1 MTTGS
6 RLTICQISDIHCG
19 SPYFISDLLE
29 RSILEI
35 NDLEPT
41 AVVVSG
47 DLTNAGY
54 RQEFETAAEYIQ
66 RFDCPNVMVIPG
78 NHDSRNVGYIHFER
92 LFGDRYSCIEFEDAV
107 MVGIDSSE
115 PDLNDGRVGREHYDF
130 IHDTFA
136 KTEDKL
142 KIFVIHHHLI
152 PIPGTGRERN
162 IIYDAGDVLELLA
175 DTQVDLVLSG
185 HKHVPYSWKLED
197 MFIVNAGTAST
208 TRLRGNTRPCYNV
221 IEIDDGRVRVFRKY
235 PFKDRELIVDF
246 DAQTHQYHHYEELQ
260 AAGRPGGRGPRRRAP
275 PVPPRRGGR
284 GRRAAWGPRPAADDQ
299 LELRAG
305 ALPDRRRALPA
316 GRA

>member
-1 MTTGS
+1 MSTQR

-19 SPYFISDLLE
+19 SPYFIPDLLE

-35 NDLEPT
+35 NDVEPA

-54 RQEFETAAEYIQ
+54 RQEFETAAEYVQ
-66 RFDCPNVMVIPG
+66 RFRCENVMVIPG

-92 LFGDRYSCIEFEDAV
+92 LFGERYSCIDFEDAV
-107 MVGIDSSE
+107 MVGVDSSE
-115 PDLNDGRVGREHYDF
+115 PDLNDGRVGREHYEF
-130 IHDTFA
+130 IRRSFSGAD
-136 KTEDKL
+136 EKL

-162 IIYDAGDVLELLA
+162 IIFDAGDVMELLNE
-175 DTQVDLVLSG
+175 VGVNLVLSG

-221 IEIDDGRVRVFRKY
+221 IEIEDGRVRVFRKH
-235 PFKDRELIVDF
+235 PFKERELTVDF
-246 DAQTHQYHHYEELQ
+246 NSATGEYSRYEERID
-260 AAGRPGGRGPRRRAP
+260 A
-275 PVPPRRGGR
+275 
-284 GRRAAWGPRPAADDQ
+284 
-299 LELRAG
+299 ELG
-305 ALPDRRRALPA
+305 VDSEITYS
-316 GRA
+316 GE

>member
-1 MTTGS
+1 MGAQG
-6 RLTICQISDIHCG
+6 RMTICQISDIHCG
-19 SPYFISDLLE
+19 SPYFIPDLLE

-35 NDLEPT
+35 NDMGPT

-54 RQEFETAAEYIQ
+54 RQEFETAAGYIR
-66 RFDCPNVMVIPG
+66 RFQCERVMVIPG

-92 LFGDRYSCIEFEDAV
+92 LFGDRYSTIGFEDAV
-107 MVGIDSSE
+107 MLAVDSSE
-115 PDLNDGRVGREHYDF
+115 PDLDDGRVGREHYDF
-130 IHDTFA
+130 IHETFA
-136 KTEDKL
+136 EAEDKL

-175 DTQVDLVLSG
+175 DTEVDLVLSG
-185 HKHVPYSWKLED
+185 HKHVPYSWKLEN

-221 IEIDDGRVRVFRKY
+221 IEIEDGRVRVFRKY

-246 DAQTHQYHHYEELQ
+246 DSRTHEYRHYEEIHGD
-260 AAGRPGGRGPRRRAP
+260 GRPGDRGQRRTIT
-275 PVPPRRGGR
+275 
-284 GRRAAWGPRPAADDQ
+284 
-299 LELRAG
+299 
-305 ALPDRRRALPA
+305 
-316 GRA
+316 